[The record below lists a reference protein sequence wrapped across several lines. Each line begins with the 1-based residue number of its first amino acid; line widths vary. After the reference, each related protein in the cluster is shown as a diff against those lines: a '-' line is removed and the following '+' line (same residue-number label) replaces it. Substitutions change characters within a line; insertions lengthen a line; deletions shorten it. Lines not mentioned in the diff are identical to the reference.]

1 MYLNEVTVI
10 GFTGQKPEVKY
21 LSNGTAVTRFTVAT
35 KRSWKDENQQ
45 WQSKTQWHTVV
56 GYGDAFATRA
66 QTIEKGAHVMV
77 RGEHSTRTYQ
87 RKMEVLVN
95 GKPSE
100 AMVEYPVIELKADF
114 VKGLDHSSNGEPEP
128 QAPGD

>member
-1 MYLNEVTVI
+1 
-10 GFTGQKPEVKY
+10 
-21 LSNGTAVTRFTVAT
+21 
-35 KRSWKDENQQ
+35 
-45 WQSKTQWHTVV
+45 
-56 GYGDAFATRA
+56 
-66 QTIEKGAHVMV
+66 MV

-114 VKGLDHSSNGEPEP
+114 VKGLDHSSNGETDT
-128 QAPGD
+128 QAPGS

>member
-21 LSNGTAVTRFTVAT
+21 LSNGTAVTRFSVAT

-77 RGEHSTRTYQ
+77 RGEHTTRTYQ

-100 AMVEYPVIELKADF
+100 AVVEYPGIQLTAEF
-114 VKGLDHSSNGEPEP
+114 VKGLDHASN
-128 QAPGD
+128 

>member
-21 LSNGTAVTRFTVAT
+21 LPNGTAVTRFTVAT
-35 KRSWKDENQQ
+35 KRSWKDEHEQ
-45 WQSKTQWHTVV
+45 WQSKTQWHTIV
-56 GYGDAFATRA
+56 GYGDVFANRA
-66 QTIEKGAHVMV
+66 QTVDKGSHVMV
-77 RGEHSTRTYQ
+77 RGEHATRTYQ

-100 AMVEYPVIELKADF
+100 AMVDYPVVELKAEF
-114 VKGLDHSSNGEPEP
+114 VKMLDHSSNSEPVTQE
-128 QAPGD
+128 PGD

>member
-1 MYLNEVTVI
+1 MYLNEVTLI

-21 LSNGTAVTRFTVAT
+21 LPNGTAVTRFTVAT
-35 KRSWKDENQQ
+35 KRSWKDENEQ

-56 GYGDAFATRA
+56 GYGDAFANRA
-66 QTIEKGAHVMV
+66 QTVDKGSHVMV
-77 RGEHSTRTYQ
+77 RGEHATRTYQ

-100 AMVEYPVIELKADF
+100 AMVEYPVVELKADF
-114 VKGLDHSSNGEPEP
+114 VKMLDHSSNGEPPTQES
-128 QAPGD
+128 GD